1 MRRRSKKSRSK
12 SARKRG
18 HRVGLSAR
26 EEDQLKCKLRLTTP
40 SEPWVEAQFSTN
52 YDRDA
57 SGNPVAYRYR
67 DPHVFPPGGPNTLMV
82 RCSECGIF
90 NPPNAMEHGKCLD
103 HAKHQG
109 YGPSPSA
116 LAIEGMRRLNVR
128 IEEEPLPPEDAKS
141 LQREI
146 EKYHNSGVIS
156 AHELQKFISRPHKE

>member
-12 SARKRG
+12 SARKTG

-26 EEDQLKCKLRLTTP
+26 EEDRLKCKLRPTVP
-40 SEPWVEAQFSTN
+40 SEPWLEAQFRTN

-57 SGNPVAYRYR
+57 NGNPVAYRYR
-67 DPHVFPPGGPNTLMV
+67 DPHVFPPGGPATLMV

-103 HAKHQG
+103 HARHEG

-116 LAIEGMRRLNVR
+116 LAIEGMQRLNVR
-128 IEEEPLPPEDAKS
+128 IEEEPLPPEDTRA
-141 LQREI
+141 LEAEI
-146 EKYHNSGVIS
+146 RRFNKSGVIS
-156 AHELQKFISRPHKE
+156 CNELQKFISSPDKH